1 MSRAIRLFQNLLKFG
16 MPLYLVLVPVMVFYD
31 WFSPWA
37 AAEDALLEYQG
48 QTPLLVGA
56 SYHAQY
62 SLAQGRRVTS
72 SRSYIFLP
80 AVLSDPKIIAFTQ
93 ENGAAVTKSESRLN
107 LLLTV
112 LWLVLSCVGTWWFWL
127 RRVPPN
133 NSFKPKPLRGSA

>member
-1 MSRAIRLFQNLLKFG
+1 MSRAIRLFRKLLKFG
-16 MPLYLVLVPVMVFYD
+16 MPLYLVLVPVMALYG

-37 AAEDALLEYQG
+37 AAQGALLEHQG

-62 SLAQGRRVTS
+62 SLAQGRRITS

-80 AVLSDPKIIAFTQ
+80 AVLSDPKIITFTQ
-93 ENGAAVTKSESRLN
+93 ENGADVTISESRLN
-107 LLLTV
+107 FFLTA
-112 LWLVLSCVGTWWFWL
+112 LWLVLCCVGTWWFWF